1 VPDVWTLLQRR
12 TRSSGALPLVT
23 YLDPASGERTELSAT
38 SLANAAAKIANALRD
53 EYGLE
58 PGDAVALDL
67 PQHWQRSAW
76 CAGIWTAGCVVT
88 DEPENA
94 DLVVT
99 TVPRAAVHAHRAA
112 VVVVSMHPFG
122 LPVTDPLPAGVTDAT
137 IAVRQQPDAYLFET
151 PDSSTP
157 ALVVTG
163 TSMSQEEALA
173 SAQELGPG
181 SGDRVAVVATLPEL
195 TGWLACLALP
205 LAIDGSVV
213 LLAGDDVPDP
223 IREQERV
230 GVELQP

>member
-1 VPDVWTLLQRR
+1 MPDVWTLLQRR

-76 CAGIWTAGCVVT
+76 CAGAWTAGCVVT
-88 DEPENA
+88 DDPEHA

-99 TVPRAAVHAHRAA
+99 TAPRAADHAHRTS

-122 LPVTDPLPAGVTDAT
+122 LPVTDPLPVGVTDAT
-137 IAVRQQPDAYLFET
+137 IAVRQQPDAYLFGM
-151 PDSSTP
+151 PDASTP
-157 ALVVTG
+157 ALFVTG

-173 SAQELGPG
+173 SAQDLGPG
-181 SGDRVAVVATLPEL
+181 SGDRVAVPATLRGL

-213 LLAGDDVPDP
+213 LLAGDDVPEP
-223 IREQERV
+223 VREQERV
-230 GVELQP
+230 SIELRP